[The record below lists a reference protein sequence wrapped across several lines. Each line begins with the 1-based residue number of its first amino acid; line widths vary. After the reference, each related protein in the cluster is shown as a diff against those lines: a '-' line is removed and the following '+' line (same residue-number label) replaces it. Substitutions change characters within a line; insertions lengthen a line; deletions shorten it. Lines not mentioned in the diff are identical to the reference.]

1 MMAVQRW
8 RRRAAAAAIAAFLA
22 VAAAVQT
29 APGKPTSPPTGPPPV
44 PTTQPA
50 SGTTRPAA
58 DTQTN
63 PAAPGFDEA
72 GSDLQAIRVAD
83 MVMEKLGGRAAWD
96 ATRHLSWNFFGQ
108 RRHFWDK
115 RSGRIRIEGTQRGSD
130 KPYVVLMNVNTRE
143 GRVWVGGEEVA
154 AAALKE
160 ELERGY
166 RWWVNDSYW
175 LVMPY
180 KLKESGVTLLF
191 LGDQPM
197 EDGRDAYVLRLRFKD
212 VGVTPDNQYDVYVGR
227 ASGLVEQWDFYLK
240 AGDAKPV
247 FSTPWRGWK
256 QYGRIMLS
264 HDRGTL
270 RGEPAELSSIAVF
283 DDVPESVYE
292 SPDPVDL
299 QALQAPAA
307 PRPPAG
313 G

>member
-180 KLKESGVTLLF
+180 KLKDTGVTLKYH
-191 LGDQPM
+191 GEGAM
-197 EDGRDAYVLRLRFKD
+197 ENGHPCDILQLTFKD
-212 VGVTPDNQYDVYVGR
+212 VGDTPENKYLVYVGKDTK
-227 ASGLVEQWDFYLK
+227 LVEQWSFFRNAADEAPAF
-240 AGDAKPV
+240 
-247 FSTPWRGWK
+247 TNPWSNWKKYGNILLSDERG
-256 QYGRIMLS
+256 
-264 HDRGTL
+264 RGKH
-270 RGEPAELSSIAVF
+270 SDIAVF
-283 DDVPESVYE
+283 EELPASVYE
-292 SPDPVDL
+292 SPAAVDMM
-299 QALQAPAA
+299 
-307 PRPPAG
+307 G
-313 G
+313 FVK